1 MPSIRTAASSSL
13 RAPASYNQR
22 RSSTARNNSGVP
34 YPYYQDVYSRSV
46 DPAGD
51 NGFPDLDLQD
61 FLVATRRVG
70 RRRMARLCMTD
81 HNSELLSRGLQARMD
96 DREDRNPVVE
106 ACLGYAGAVGVMA
119 MDAMAS
125 DGERVDTAMEG
136 IVESVRRVDARQ
148 DEWTELM
155 GTQSGRVDAL
165 AAELVDARAVMEEL
179 RRDLEAERQARQ
191 VLQDLLATSQLESHM
206 ARNGVAC
213 LRRQLRRAGVNIPR
227 DADWPSAEVPA
238 PSEAPSLS
246 STRISA
252 PGTGSS
258 RDDPLEVI
266 PDSEDE
272 DEVVQV
278 PAPRLSTW
286 SGPGRLVPILD
297 QTIVD
302 FIAQEDRQRRR
313 LDEEF
318 VAGTLQAEETARRD
332 PVPEYGGNDEV
343 PEYRESPEL

>member
-1 MPSIRTAASSSL
+1 
-13 RAPASYNQR
+13 
-22 RSSTARNNSGVP
+22 
-34 YPYYQDVYSRSV
+34 
-46 DPAGD
+46 
-51 NGFPDLDLQD
+51 
-61 FLVATRRVG
+61 
-70 RRRMARLCMTD
+70 MTD

-96 DREDRNPVVE
+96 NREDRNPVVE

-125 DGERVDTAMEG
+125 DGERTDEAMQG
-136 IVESVRRVDARQ
+136 IIKSVRRVDACQ

-165 AAELVDARAVMEEL
+165 AAELVDARAAMEEM
-179 RRDLEAERQARQ
+179 RRDLEAECRARES
-191 VLQDLLATSQLESHM
+191 LQDLLATSQLEAHM

-227 DADWPSAEVPA
+227 DADWPSAEVPV
-238 PSEAPSLS
+238 PSEALSPS
-246 STRISA
+246 STRTSA

-258 RDDPLEVI
+258 RSDPLEIV

-272 DEVVQV
+272 DEVVQI

-302 FIAQEDRQRRR
+302 FIAGEERNRRR
-313 LDEEF
+313 INEEF

-332 PVPEYGGNDEV
+332 PVPEYVREDDA
-343 PEYRESPEL
+343 PEYRPSPEL

>member
-1 MPSIRTAASSSL
+1 
-13 RAPASYNQR
+13 
-22 RSSTARNNSGVP
+22 
-34 YPYYQDVYSRSV
+34 
-46 DPAGD
+46 
-51 NGFPDLDLQD
+51 
-61 FLVATRRVG
+61 
-70 RRRMARLCMTD
+70 
-81 HNSELLSRGLQARMD
+81 MD

-119 MDAMAS
+119 MDALAS
-125 DGERVDTAMEG
+125 DGERTDEAMQG

-148 DEWTELM
+148 DEWTTLM

-179 RRDLEAERQARQ
+179 RRDLEVERRARESLQA
-191 VLQDLLATSQLESHM
+191 LLATSQLEAHM
-206 ARNGVAC
+206 ASNGIAC

-227 DADWPSAEVPA
+227 NADWPSADVPA
-238 PSEAPSLS
+238 PSEAPSPS

-258 RDDPLEVI
+258 HDDPLEII
-266 PDSEDE
+266 PDSDEE

-302 FIAQEDRQRRR
+302 FIAREDAQQRRIN
-313 LDEEF
+313 EEF
-318 VAGTLQAEETARRD
+318 AAGTLQAEETARRD
-332 PVPEYGGNDEV
+332 PVPGYDEA

>member
-1 MPSIRTAASSSL
+1 
-13 RAPASYNQR
+13 
-22 RSSTARNNSGVP
+22 
-34 YPYYQDVYSRSV
+34 
-46 DPAGD
+46 
-51 NGFPDLDLQD
+51 
-61 FLVATRRVG
+61 
-70 RRRMARLCMTD
+70 
-81 HNSELLSRGLQARMD
+81 MD

-106 ACLGYAGAVGVMA
+106 ACLGYTGAVGVMA

-125 DGERVDTAMEG
+125 DGERMDEAMQG

-148 DEWTELM
+148 DKWTELM

-165 AAELVDARAVMEEL
+165 AAELVDARAVMEEM
-179 RRDLEAERQARQ
+179 RREIDEGRRAREA
-191 VLQDLLATSQLESHM
+191 LQDLLATSQLEAHM

-213 LRRQLRRAGVNIPR
+213 LRRQLRHAGVNIPR

-238 PSEAPSLS
+238 PSEAPSPS
-246 STRISA
+246 STRISV

-258 RDDPLEVI
+258 RDDPLEIV

-272 DEVVQV
+272 VEVVRV

-286 SGPGRLVPILD
+286 GGPGRLVPILD
-297 QTIVD
+297 PTIVD
-302 FIAQEDRQRRR
+302 FLATEDRNRRR

-332 PVPEYGGNDEV
+332 PVPEYGGNDDV

>member
-1 MPSIRTAASSSL
+1 MPASRSNNL

-22 RSSTARNNSGVP
+22 RSSTARNNAGVP
-34 YPYYQDVYSRSV
+34 YPYYQDVYVRSV

-70 RRRMARLCMTD
+70 RRRMARLRMTD

-125 DGERVDTAMEG
+125 DGERTDEAMQG

-148 DEWTELM
+148 DEWAELM
-155 GTQSGRVDAL
+155 GTQSGRIDAL

-179 RRDLEAERQARQ
+179 RRDLEVERRAREAM
-191 VLQDLLATSQLESHM
+191 QDLLATAQLEAHM
-206 ARNGVAC
+206 ARNGISC

-227 DADWPSAEVPA
+227 NADWSSEEVPA
-238 PSEAPSLS
+238 PSEAPSPS

-258 RDDPLEVI
+258 HDDPLEIV
-266 PDSEDE
+266 PDSE

-302 FIAQEDRQRRR
+302 FIAGEERQRRR
-313 LDEEF
+313 LNEEF
-318 VAGTLQAEETARRD
+318 AAGTLQAEETARRD
-332 PVPEYGGNDEV
+332 PVPEYEGNDGV
-343 PEYRESPEL
+343 PDYRSSPEL

>member
-1 MPSIRTAASSSL
+1 MPSIRNTTASSSL

-34 YPYYQDVYSRSV
+34 YPYYQDVYVRSV

-70 RRRMARLCMTD
+70 RRHMARLRMTD

-125 DGERVDTAMEG
+125 DGERTDEAMQG

-148 DEWTELM
+148 DEWAELM

-179 RRDLEAERQARQ
+179 RRDLEAERRAREAMQ
-191 VLQDLLATSQLESHM
+191 ELLATSQLEAHM
-206 ARNGVAC
+206 ARNGISC

-227 DADWPSAEVPA
+227 DADWPSADIPA
-238 PSEAPSLS
+238 PSEAPSPS

-252 PGTGSS
+252 PGTGSI
-258 RDDPLEVI
+258 DDPLEIV

-272 DEVVQV
+272 EVVQI

-302 FIAQEDRQRRR
+302 FMAREETQRRR

-332 PVPEYGGNDEV
+332 PVPEYGGDDEV
-343 PEYRESPEL
+343 PPYRDSPEL

>member
-1 MPSIRTAASSSL
+1 MYPLGKWGSAPS
-13 RAPASYNQR
+13 
-22 RSSTARNNSGVP
+22 V
-34 YPYYQDVYSRSV
+34 
-46 DPAGD
+46 
-51 NGFPDLDLQD
+51 
-61 FLVATRRVG
+61 
-70 RRRMARLCMTD
+70 
-81 HNSELLSRGLQARMD
+81 SRGLQARMD

-125 DGERVDTAMEG
+125 DGERTDEAMQG

-165 AAELVDARAVMEEL
+165 AAELVDARATMEEL
-179 RRDLEAERQARQ
+179 RRDLEVERRAREAMQ
-191 VLQDLLATSQLESHM
+191 ELLATSQLESHM
-206 ARNGVAC
+206 ARNGLSC

-227 DADWPSAEVPA
+227 DADWPSADVPA
-238 PSEAPSLS
+238 PSEAPSPS

-258 RDDPLEVI
+258 VEDPLEIV

-272 DEVVQV
+272 EVVQI

-302 FIAQEDRQRRR
+302 FIAREEVQQRRI
-313 LDEEF
+313 DEEF
-318 VAGTLQAEETARRD
+318 AAGTLQVEETARRD
-332 PVPEYGGNDEV
+332 PVPAYGSGDDA

>member
-1 MPSIRTAASSSL
+1 
-13 RAPASYNQR
+13 
-22 RSSTARNNSGVP
+22 
-34 YPYYQDVYSRSV
+34 
-46 DPAGD
+46 
-51 NGFPDLDLQD
+51 
-61 FLVATRRVG
+61 
-70 RRRMARLCMTD
+70 
-81 HNSELLSRGLQARMD
+81 MD

-125 DGERVDTAMEG
+125 DGERTDEAMQG
-136 IVESVRRVDARQ
+136 IVESVRRVDAHQ
-148 DEWTELM
+148 DEWSELL

-179 RRDLEAERQARQ
+179 RRDLEVERRARES
-191 VLQDLLATSQLESHM
+191 LQELLATAQLESHM
-206 ARNGVAC
+206 ARNGLSC

-227 DADWPSAEVPA
+227 NADWPSAEVPA
-238 PSEAPSLS
+238 PSEVPSPS

-258 RDDPLEVI
+258 LDDPLEIVL
-266 PDSEDE
+266 DSEDE
-272 DEVVQV
+272 DEVVAV
-278 PAPRLSTW
+278 PPPRLSTW

-302 FIAQEDRQRRR
+302 FIVGEEMNRRR
-313 LDEEF
+313 INEEF
-318 VAGTLQAEETARRD
+318 AVGTLQAEETARRD